1 MLVWCGLRFPRQDA
15 TTGETLFI
23 VKWKS
28 CPYDQCTQETKETLI
43 EHGFSHLIDELDART
58 ERINRKV
65 AASMDPMAFRPITA
79 SPFDPYMETPFYMQQ
94 EVRPDPDSMGDGDD
108 EDDDEE
114 KKKEENG
121 EGGNVGGNNVS
132 CSKSEG
138 GVEGGVGTPPVKG
151 GNVSGIKEEQSDMT
165 AASSSS
171 LNIKTSGDEDTK
183 KENGGVLS
191 ETDGMKKE
199 KQERTHDLAFS
210 SSGSSSSLKPEVKG
224 EDQEKGGGK
233 EGMKGNEAEMNDGAS
248 RNKDAHKKQ
257 RLREYQL
264 FGVNWILS
272 RLKRGVSV
280 LLADEMGLGK
290 TVQTIGVTG
299 HLLFRENLLKPILI
313 FAPQSTIDNWMRE
326 FSRWL
331 PQANVV
337 CFHGNAAA
345 REIIKNYELQRVG
358 QPRPGLSSSVFK
370 FDVCVTTPSILNCS
384 ADAEYLRRFHWG
396 LLVVD
401 EAHQLKNINSKRFIE
416 LSLFVVD
423 HKLFLSGTPLH
434 NNLEE
439 LWNLLHFLNP
449 SIHRDCAE
457 FKSRYH
463 LVENHAE
470 VGEQKTAQLAAL
482 QAELN
487 GFILRR
493 VKKDVEKSMPKK
505 VESILRVEM
514 SPLQLKFY
522 RLILTKNFDLLAKKA
537 GGNRSSLQNI
547 CMELKK
553 VCNHPFLCQ
562 PPDCEEDGDEWRRL
576 LVDGSAKMGL
586 LDKLL
591 TRLKE
596 KGHRVLIF
604 SQMVKMLN
612 LLADFLRIR
621 GYKHQA
627 STVRGCI

>member
-1 MLVWCGLRFPRQDA
+1 MARLLRQRGFDFCRQDA
-15 TTGETLFI
+15 ATGETLFI

-28 CPYDQCTQETKETLI
+28 CPYDQCTQESKATLI

-65 AASMDPMAFRPITA
+65 TASMDPMAFRPITA
-79 SPFDPYMETPFYMQQ
+79 TPFDPYMETPFYMQQ
-94 EVRPDPDSMGDGDD
+94 EVQPDPDSMGEGDD
-108 EDDDEE
+108 EEE
-114 KKKEENG
+114 EEDKKKEEHQEG
-121 EGGNVGGNNVS
+121 EGESNNNNTSLSRQSDGGGEVGEKKTGVPGQGGCNVFTS
-132 CSKSEG
+132 
-138 GVEGGVGTPPVKG
+138 
-151 GNVSGIKEEQSDMT
+151 IKEEQSDIT
-165 AASSSS
+165 TSSSIS
-171 LNIKTSGDEDTK
+171 VKIGGEEAEARENAPLLKTDEHVTK
-183 KENGGVLS
+183 KEEPQAG
-191 ETDGMKKE
+191 DGTGLFKTEELKVEREGLGTKNEMEKK
-199 KQERTHDLAFS
+199 Q
-210 SSGSSSSLKPEVKG
+210 GSSRSG
-224 EDQEKGGGK
+224 QQD
-233 EGMKGNEAEMNDGAS
+233 
-248 RNKDAHKKQ
+248 RKKQ

-299 HLLFRENLLKPILI
+299 HLLFRENFLKPILI

-358 QPRPGLSSSVFK
+358 QPRPGPSSSVFK

-449 SIHRDCAE
+449 SIHRDCSE

-621 GYKHQA
+621 GYKHQVSLRRA
-627 STVRGCI
+627 E